1 MGDRVGTSQQAL
13 AETGITNATVRL
25 IARVTIPGDA
35 VRIRLDNSFGQD
47 PVKIGRAFVGIRV
60 QGALLAAGS
69 NKPITFG
76 QSAEVTLPPGGTVLS
91 DPVPLKVLAQQD
103 LAISLFM
110 PGSNVKP
117 SQHTGAVVT
126 SYRTA
131 DGGGDAAADEGRTA
145 FSATLTSTWWL
156 KAIDV
161 QSTSSPGAGRLS
173 RSVIRSPTAPAR
185 RWTRTIGGR
194 TSCRSAL
201 DCSTMPR
208 WRGQAARHTG

>member
-1 MGDRVGTSQQAL
+1 MAGVAALLLVAGAVRSMDALQDRGGASSAGTWVTAWATSQQAL

-35 VRIRLDNSFGQD
+35 VRIRLDNSSSQD
-47 PVKIGRAFVGIRV
+47 SVKIGRAFVGARV

-103 LAISLFM
+103 LAISLFV

-117 SQHTGAVVT
+117 SQHTGAMVT

-131 DGGGDAAADEGRTA
+131 DGGGDTAADEGRTA

-161 QSTSSPGAGRLS
+161 QSTSRGA
-173 RSVIRSPTAPAR
+173 
-185 RWTRTIGGR
+185 
-194 TSCRSAL
+194 
-201 DCSTMPR
+201 
-208 WRGQAARHTG
+208 RGHCGVR